1 MENLKQTIYGKT
13 AESLMSDLE
22 NGGFEAVGK
31 KVLEAANIEPRYLL
45 EEQGERV
52 FNESRVRLNS
62 EAGLIIANHPGY
74 YDTFAILNTLKRSDV
89 KIVVGAKNYETYKPI
104 LGEDLLIRASADPAD
119 GLAMIRSIKDH
130 VENGGVVIIYPS
142 GGIDRAG
149 KKNKSFD
156 FQNGLSV
163 ILKRCLKPDD
173 MVYSFYIE
181 DEDIEAVV
189 GEKISRIPGI
199 VSAVAADPALNINR
213 LKERAV
219 VRIDEKYSRAEEWQK
234 ISEGGAKD
242 EKSEALRE
250 HFKDTFGK

>member
-1 MENLKQTIYGKT
+1 MESLKHAIYGKT
-13 AESLMSDLE
+13 AESLTDDLE
-22 NGGFEAVGK
+22 KGGFEAVGK
-31 KVLEAANIEPRYLL
+31 KVLEAANLEPRYLL
-45 EEQGERV
+45 EEQSEQV
-52 FNESRVRLNS
+52 FNESRTKLNS

-74 YDTFAILNTLKRSDV
+74 YDTFAILNALKRSDV
-89 KIVVGAKNYETYKPI
+89 KIVVGVKNYETYRPI
-104 LGEDLLIRASADPAD
+104 LGENLLIRASADPAD
-119 GLAMIRSIKDH
+119 GLAMMRSIKDH
-130 VENGGVVIIYPS
+130 VENGGVVILYPS

-219 VRIDEKYSRAEEWQK
+219 VRIDERYSRAEEWQK
-234 ISEGGAKD
+234 ISGGA
-242 EKSEALRE
+242 EKEDRSEALSRQ
-250 HFKDTFGK
+250 FRKNFGK